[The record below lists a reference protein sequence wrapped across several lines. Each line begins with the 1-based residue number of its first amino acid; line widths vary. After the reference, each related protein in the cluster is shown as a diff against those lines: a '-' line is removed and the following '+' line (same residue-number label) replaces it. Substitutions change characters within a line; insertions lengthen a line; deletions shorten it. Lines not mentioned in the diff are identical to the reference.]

1 MNIKI
6 AHNKFKYKKMM
17 CPKCNILLDTYD
29 LKAILKKH
37 CNLCDLEKILCIDQ
51 NNSYIGT
58 SAKFKIDGNYFDS
71 TKSDNYFSK
80 IKIYFYNNNKYS
92 GYLSLDILDKK
103 IKSFD
108 QLYKFVENFSK
119 NLIFV

>member
-6 AHNKFKYKKMM
+6 AHNKFKYKKTM

-51 NNSYIGT
+51 NNFYVGT
-58 SAKFKIDGNYFDS
+58 SAKFKIDGNYFES
-71 TKSDNYFSK
+71 MKSSNYFDK
-80 IKIYFYNNNKYS
+80 IQVYFYNNNKYS

>member
-1 MNIKI
+1 MKVEY
-6 AHNKFKYKKMM
+6 NKFKYKKIM
-17 CPKCNILLDTYD
+17 CPRCNLLLDTYD

-37 CNLCDLEKILCIDQ
+37 CNSCNLEKILCIDQ
-51 NNSYIGT
+51 NNFYVGT
-58 SAKFKIDGNYFDS
+58 SAKFKINENYFES
-71 TKSDNYFSK
+71 MKLNNYYDK

-108 QLYKFVENFSK
+108 QLYKIVENLSE